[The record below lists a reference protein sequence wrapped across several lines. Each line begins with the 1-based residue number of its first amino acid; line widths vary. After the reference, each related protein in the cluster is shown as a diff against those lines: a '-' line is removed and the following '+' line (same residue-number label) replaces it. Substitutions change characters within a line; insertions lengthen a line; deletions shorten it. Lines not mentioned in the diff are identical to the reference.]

1 MEHSGGRDPVGWQ
14 PTRCSI
20 RDLGRQRGGSVQ
32 GHALQP
38 HVAALGTESPTL
50 AMSGLPWGM
59 VYIGL
64 AHWRE
69 APPSQPMPRP
79 REP

>member
-1 MEHSGGRDPVGWQ
+1 MGWQ

-20 RDLGRQRGGSVQ
+20 GDLGRQRGGSVQ

-38 HVAALGTESPTL
+38 RVAALGTESPTL
-50 AMSGLPWGM
+50 GMSGLPWG
-59 VYIGL
+59 VIYIDP

-69 APPSQPMPRP
+69 ASPIQPTPRP